1 MFYIAQITE
10 SESAILSLLNWKILH
25 KDHFSGRMSCLKG
38 PKIKDTVQLFS
49 LNFFLSIIS
58 PFSMEIIMTIHVVS
72 GAHYQPPESV
82 ANIIVI
88 TCNKK

>member
-58 PFSMEIIMTIHVVS
+58 PFGTEIIMTIHVVS